1 MKIMN
6 NYFKDKKSQE
16 IMDIIY
22 DDYTN
27 MFQEGFSDTEISK
40 ELGVDENYVRKLRED
55 YQSDY

>member
-1 MKIMN
+1 MKRIN
-6 NYFKDKKSQE
+6 NYFKEKKSQE

-27 MFQEGFSDTEISK
+27 MFQEGFSDIEISK
-40 ELGVDENYVRKLRED
+40 ELGVDEDYVRKLRED